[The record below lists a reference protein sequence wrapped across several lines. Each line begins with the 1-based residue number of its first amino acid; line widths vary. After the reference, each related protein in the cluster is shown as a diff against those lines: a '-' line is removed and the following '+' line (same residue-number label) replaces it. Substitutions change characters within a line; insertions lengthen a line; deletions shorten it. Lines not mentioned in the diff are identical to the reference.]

1 MQFAILGSGSKGN
14 ATLVRADNT
23 ALLIDC
29 GFTVQ
34 ETLNR
39 MAAIN
44 FDPMQLS
51 AILVTHEHGDHS
63 KGVVPLS
70 RRLGVPVYA
79 SAGTAI
85 ALKWHDKL
93 SISVLSGG
101 QLTRIGDLEVLPVV
115 VPHDAREAYQ
125 FVISSPQGRLGILTD
140 LGHITPHVVEAYQ
153 DIDVL
158 LLEANH
164 DLAMLE
170 AGPYPPALKR
180 RVGGPWGHLNNQQ
193 SAEFLQQL
201 NLAQLQHIVIAHISG
216 QNNDPEQAQAV
227 LSEAIP
233 EHAHKLIISQQDQP
247 SDWCC
252 VKLEE
257 PS

>member
-14 ATLVRADNT
+14 ATLVRSEQT
-23 ALLIDC
+23 AVLIDC

-34 ETLNR
+34 DTLDR
-39 MAAIN
+39 MAAVD
-44 FDPMQLS
+44 FDPKQLD

-85 ALKWHDKL
+85 ALGWHDKL
-93 SISVLSGG
+93 TTETLIGG
-101 QLTRIGDLEVLPVV
+101 VTTQIGALTVLPVV

-125 FVISSPQGRLGILTD
+125 FVIGSRQGRLGILTD
-140 LGHITPHVVEAYQ
+140 LGHVTPHVVEAYQ

-170 AGPYPPALKR
+170 SGPYPPALKR
-180 RVGGPWGHLNNQQ
+180 RVGGPWGHLNNDQ
-193 SAEFLQQL
+193 SADFLRQL
-201 NLAQLQHIVIAHISG
+201 NLEQLQHIVIAHISG
-216 QNNDPEQAQAV
+216 QNNDPERAKWV
-227 LSEAIP
+227 LTEAIP
-233 EHAHKLIISQQDQP
+233 EHAHKLMISHQDQP
-247 SDWCC
+247 SAWCHI
-252 VKLEE
+252 E
-257 PS
+257 P

>member
-14 ATLVRADNT
+14 ATLVRTDDT

-29 GFTVQ
+29 GFPVQ
-34 ETLNR
+34 ETLSR
-39 MAAIN
+39 MAAID

-70 RRLGVPVYA
+70 RRLGVPVFT

-85 ALKWHDKL
+85 ALKWHEKL
-93 SISVLSGG
+93 TI
-101 QLTRIGDLEVLPVV
+101 QTLTAGVATHIGDLEVLPVV

-125 FVISSPQGRLGILTD
+125 FVVSGRKGRLGILTD
-140 LGHITPHVVEAYQ
+140 LGHITPHVVASYQ

-170 AGPYPPALKR
+170 AGSYPPALKR

-201 NLAQLQHIVIAHISG
+201 NLEQLQHIVIAHISG
-216 QNNDPEQAQAV
+216 QNNDPQQAQRV
-227 LSEAIP
+227 LSDAIP
-233 EHAHKLIISQQDQP
+233 GHAHKLIVSHQDQP
-247 SDWCC
+247 SDWCR
-252 VKLEE
+252 VEL
-257 PS
+257 

>member
-1 MQFAILGSGSKGN
+1 MQFAVLGSGSKGN
-14 ATLVRADNT
+14 ATLVRAGQT
-23 ALLIDC
+23 AVLIDC

-39 MAAIN
+39 MAAIA
-44 FDPMQLS
+44 FDPHQLS
-51 AILVTHEHGDHS
+51 AIVVTHEHGDHS

-79 SAGTAI
+79 SVGTSI
-85 ALKWHDKL
+85 ALKWHDKQ
-93 SISVLSGG
+93 SIEPLIAG
-101 QLTRIGDLEVLPVV
+101 QSTHIGDLEVLPVV

-125 FVISSPQGRLGILTD
+125 FVIGHRSGRLGILTD
-140 LGHITPHVVEAYQ
+140 LGHITPHVVQSYQ
-153 DIDVL
+153 NIDVL

-180 RVGGPWGHLNNQQ
+180 RVGGPWGHLNNDQ

-201 NLAQLQHIVIAHISG
+201 NLAQLQYIVIAHVSE
-216 QNNDPEQAQAV
+216 QNNSLERARSV
-227 LSEAIP
+227 ISEAIP
-233 EHAHKLIISQQDQP
+233 EHAHKLMMSHQDQP
-247 SDWCC
+247 STWCTI
-252 VKLEE
+252 E
-257 PS
+257 P

>member
-14 ATLVRADNT
+14 ATLVRSAHT
-23 ALLIDC
+23 AVLIDC

-34 ETLNR
+34 ETLSR
-39 MAAIN
+39 MAAVD
-44 FDPMQLS
+44 FDPSELS

-79 SAGTAI
+79 SMGTAI
-85 ALKWHDKL
+85 ALNWLEKFTIEPLLADTITQIGEL
-93 SISVLSGG
+93 S
-101 QLTRIGDLEVLPVV
+101 VLPVV

-125 FVISSPQGRLGILTD
+125 FVISSPHGRLGILTD
-140 LGHITPHVVEAYQ
+140 LGHITPHVVASYQ

-180 RVGGPWGHLNNQQ
+180 RVGGQWGHLNNQQ

-216 QNNDPEQAQAV
+216 QNNDPERAKLV
-227 LSEAIP
+227 LTEAIP
-233 EHAHKLIISQQDQP
+233 EHAHKLMISHQDQP
-247 SDWCC
+247 SAWCHIQ
-252 VKLEE
+252 
-257 PS
+257 S